1 MNLTAR
7 KALEV
12 LNFQSLPVKKKNIF
26 NKECK
31 KMNTL
36 KLNNSD

>member
-31 KMNTL
+31 KYEHF
-36 KLNNSD
+36 KIK